1 MTTIEV
7 FIDDKGGVRP
17 VGQAHFTRN
26 RGQISTTFLYDPR
39 YLSGDGMSID
49 PALPLVAGSH
59 TRAASCEPSPTAL
72 RTGGG
77 GT

>member
-1 MTTIEV
+1 MTTVEV

-49 PALPLVAGSH
+49 PALPLMAGLA
-59 TRAASCEPSPTAL
+59 TPEQPRASLRRQRSEPVGA
-72 RTGGG
+72 
-77 GT
+77 